1 MNNENENSF
10 RDKISTVSEEG
21 NRLWVYPKKP
31 KGRFHRARIVV
42 AIILLAILFITPF
55 IKVNGN
61 SFFLFNFFERKF
73 ILFGLVFGPHDFFIF
88 VLGFIALIVFVILFT
103 AVYGRIFCG
112 WICPQTIFM
121 EMVFRKIEYWI
132 EGDASKQRALDA
144 QKMNGK
150 KFVKK
155 FSKHLI
161 FLTLSFLIGNLLMA
175 YLIGIDE
182 TLLVVT
188 QSPNLNFSAFLG
200 VVFFSLIFYAVFARF
215 REQACTIVCP
225 YGRLQGVLL
234 DQNSIVVAYDY
245 VRGEPRGKIKK
256 DEIRTS
262 GDCIEC
268 GLCYDVCPTG
278 IDIKNG
284 IQLECINCTACID
297 ACDEVMDKVG
307 FSRGLIRYASLKNIQ
322 DKIRFKFTTRIAIY
336 TLILTLLLAIFGYL
350 LTIRTDVDIKI
361 LRIPG
366 MLYQDQPNDRISNL
380 YNVNI
385 VNNTFDSV
393 QVKLTLKNIEGEL
406 NIIGDDL
413 NLDEQEKF
421 EGRFMIIFDKS
432 QITKVNTPIEI
443 GIIIGGKEVKTVKTA
458 FLSKIGSGKNEK

>member
-1 MNNENENSF
+1 
-10 RDKISTVSEEG
+10 
-21 NRLWVYPKKP
+21 
-31 KGRFHRARIVV
+31 
-42 AIILLAILFITPF
+42 
-55 IKVNGN
+55 
-61 SFFLFNFFERKF
+61 
-73 ILFGLVFGPHDFFIF
+73 
-88 VLGFIALIVFVILFT
+88 
-103 AVYGRIFCG
+103 
-112 WICPQTIFM
+112 
-121 EMVFRKIEYWI
+121 
-132 EGDASKQRALDA
+132 
-144 QKMNGK
+144 
-150 KFVKK
+150 
-155 FSKHLI
+155 
-161 FLTLSFLIGNLLMA
+161 
-175 YLIGIDE
+175 
-182 TLLVVT
+182 
-188 QSPNLNFSAFLG
+188 
-200 VVFFSLIFYAVFARF
+200 
-215 REQACTIVCP
+215 
-225 YGRLQGVLL
+225 
-234 DQNSIVVAYDY
+234 
-245 VRGEPRGKIKK
+245 
-256 DEIRTS
+256 
-262 GDCIEC
+262 
-268 GLCYDVCPTG
+268 
-278 IDIKNG
+278 
-284 IQLECINCTACID
+284 
-297 ACDEVMDKVG
+297 MDKVG